1 MIIQDDLKTRLNRE
15 FDYSDGELIRKPG
28 IKVRPESPHVWKEDR
43 KYLFAGKQLTLKQF
57 IWIFHYGNIPE
68 GKRIDFKTGS
78 SHRIENLFLTPIRKH
93 PEPTQKECKD
103 IFDYDYLDGNLIWE
117 KGRCKGQ
124 NVKGSKSRS
133 GHLLFTVLGKTH
145 TLHRII
151 WIFHNGAI
159 EPGMQIH
166 HKNHNKSD
174 NRIENLDL
182 LTSKEH
188 GNAHRSDMP
197 ANNTTGHVHI
207 NRLKDGRWRISTRH
221 GIKSK
226 KGEQSYHPTKKE
238 CIDFFHNLHG
248 YDLCNCTP
256 PENEESKADQMELF
270 QNIDAAGVIAGND
283 VSELMSDF
291 YQ

>member
-15 FDYSDGELIRKPG
+15 FDYSDGKLIRKPG
-28 IKVRPESPHVWKEDR
+28 IKVRSDQPRVWKEDR
-43 KYLFAGKQLTLKQF
+43 RYQFAGKQLTLKGW
-57 IWIFHYGNIPE
+57 IWVFHYGDMTK
-68 GKRIDFKTGS
+68 GKRIAFKNGK
-78 SHRIENLFLTPIRKH
+78 SHRIENLFLTPVRKH
-93 PEPTQKECKD
+93 PEPTQKECRD

-117 KGRCKGQ
+117 KGRSKGQ
-124 NVKGSKSRS
+124 NVKGCKNRY
-133 GHLLFTVLGKTH
+133 GYLRFTVLGNSH
-145 TLHRII
+145 SLHRII

-159 EPGMQIH
+159 PPAMQIH

-182 LTSKEH
+182 LTSNEH
-188 GNAHRSDMP
+188 GKSHRGYMP
-197 ANNTTGHVHI
+197 ANNKTGHVHI
-207 NRLKDGRWRISTRH
+207 SQVKDGRWVVHNRS

-226 KGEQSYHPTKKE
+226 KGEQSYHRTKKE

-248 YDLCNCTP
+248 YDLCGCTP

-270 QNIDAAGVIAGND
+270 QNIDETGVIAGND
-283 VSELMSDF
+283 VSKLMSDF

>member
-15 FDYSDGELIRKPG
+15 FDYSDGKLIRKPG
-28 IKVRPESPHVWKEDR
+28 IKVRPDSPRVWKEDR
-43 KYLFAGKQLTLKQF
+43 RHLFSGKYLRLRQF

-68 GKRIDFKTGS
+68 GKRIDFKTGM

-93 PEPTQKECKD
+93 PEPTQKECKAV
-103 IFDYDYLDGNLIWE
+103 FNYVNGNLIW
-117 KGRCKGQ
+117 KSGRSKGQ
-124 NVKGSKSRS
+124 NVKGYKSRS
-133 GHLLFTVLGKTH
+133 GHLLSNVLGTSRI
-145 TLHRII
+145 LHRII

-159 EPGMQIH
+159 PPGMQIH
-166 HKNHNKSD
+166 HKNHNKVD

-188 GNAHRSDMP
+188 RKIHRGDMP
-197 ANNTTGHVHI
+197 ATNTTGHIHI
-207 NRLKDGRWRISTRH
+207 NRLKDGRWRISNRH

-226 KGEQSYHPTKKE
+226 KGEQSYHRTKKE

-248 YDLCNCTP
+248 YDLCGCTP

-270 QNIDAAGVIAGND
+270 QNIDETGVIAGND
-283 VSELMSDF
+283 VSKLMSDF